1 MRSDDC
7 GKCGRLLMRRFGEEQ
22 LLLQPWCWE
31 CSKKHRVEYGP
42 VLAEWVNQNA
52 GAVLRDMGVPLAY
65 RSCTF
70 DSFENTTKDQQRALR
85 AAETWAKEADTSLF
99 LCGPCGVGKTHLAAA
114 ALLAMRARGY
124 SGRYVSSQE
133 LLLEC
138 KDSFRNNKGLEAVL
152 EKYCTANVL
161 LLDDLG
167 AENPTPF
174 ASETIGLLIDRAY
187 RDAWDLIVTSNYDFK
202 ELTEHLDVRTVDR
215 LIELC
220 LPVKFT
226 GSSYRQKL
234 AAQRTSLRNLPTSEV
249 LQ

>member
-7 GKCGRLLMRRFGEEQ
+7 GKCGRQLVRRFGEEQ

-42 VLAEWVNQNA
+42 VFAEWVNQKA
-52 GAVLRDMGVPLAY
+52 GAVLRDMGVPVAY
-65 RSCTF
+65 RACTF
-70 DSFENTTKDQQRALR
+70 DSFEKTTKDQQRALR
-85 AAETWAKEADTSLF
+85 LAEGWAKDGDTSLF
-99 LCGPCGVGKTHLAAA
+99 LCGPCGVGKTHLATA
-114 ALLAMRARGY
+114 ALLAMRAQGC

-133 LLLEC
+133 LLAEC
-138 KDSFRNNKGLEAVL
+138 KDSFRHNKGLEAVL
-152 EKYCTANVL
+152 EKYCTPNVL
-161 LLDDLG
+161 FLDDLG

-174 ASETIGLLIDRAY
+174 TRETIGLLIDRAY
-187 RDAWDLIVTSNYDFK
+187 RDARDLIITSNYDFK
-202 ELTEHLDVRTVDR
+202 ELTERLDVRTVDR

-220 LPVKFT
+220 LAVKLT

-234 AAQRTSLRNLPTSEV
+234 AAQRTNLRNLPTSEV